1 MDSLDARRDPFIIR
15 SIDNTALAAWMRCPR
30 EFLYGMLLH
39 RRKQGAPRPPL
50 AYGTTWHK
58 ILETHYKTGG
68 NKTQVVAEAIRSWQ
82 NHDSPDDHRTLD
94 RALLCYEQYLKVY
107 GDHDKEATIWGKT
120 VGYPA
125 SPVVECPTE
134 LWWQGALHPYTGKI
148 DRIVD
153 VQGMY
158 IVEDHK
164 SSSALGKTYFRQFDP
179 SNQMMGYVV
188 LAQKLTGLPI
198 AGVRINAHAVLKTE
212 SKFERQTILFAQER
226 LDEWA
231 SNYNVWIQQISRA
244 IQIALGLEGRGS
256 GADFIDLEKAPKTV
270 EELCQRLAA
279 APQELLDKAFPY
291 NFNACAGKYGPCSYV
306 EVDTMPVRIRR
317 RVLDMD
323 FAYEPWNPLAEEEDA
338 A

>member
-1 MDSLDARRDPFIIR
+1 MTLTPDTSNQGSSPDRDPYIIR

-39 RRKQGAPRPPL
+39 RRKSGPPRPPL

-68 NKTQVVAEAIRSWQ
+68 NKDAVVREAILSWQ
-82 NHDSPDDHRTLD
+82 PHDNPDDHRTLE
-94 RALLCYEQYLKVY
+94 RALKCYEQYLGVY
-107 GDHDKEATIWGKT
+107 GTYESEAKVWGKT

-125 SPVVECPTE
+125 SPVVEVPTE
-134 LWWQGALHPYTGKI
+134 LWWEGALHPYTGKI

-164 SSSALGKTYFRQFDP
+164 TTSALGKTFFRQFDP
-179 SNQMMGYVV
+179 SNQMMGYVW

-212 SKFERQTILFAQER
+212 SKFERQTILYAPER
-226 LDEWA
+226 LQEWA
-231 SNYNVWIQQISRA
+231 TNYNVWVRQISRA
-244 IQIALGLEGRGS
+244 TRQVLGDKVPAS
-256 GADFIDLEKAPKTV
+256 I
-270 EELCQRLAA
+270 EELCTLLAA
-279 APQELLDKAFPY
+279 APQEAIDAAFPY

-306 EVDTMPVRIRR
+306 EVDTMPVKIRR
-317 RVLDMD
+317 RVLEMD
-323 FAYEPWNPLAEEEDA
+323 FEFAPWNPLAEEEEA
-338 A
+338 L